1 MSDRNETYREIIH
14 SVFEEWRRRI
24 RDMSS
29 ISNPAVRAGEV
40 RGDLDPE
47 AMARHVVATVEGG
60 ILVARASRNP
70 SE

>member
-24 RDMSS
+24 REILES
-29 ISNPAVRAGEV
+29 AVRSGEV
-40 RGDLDPE
+40 RGGLDPE
-47 AMARHVVATVEGG
+47 ARARHDVATVEGG

>member
-24 RDMSS
+24 REILES
-29 ISNPAVRAGEV
+29 AVRSGEV